1 MTYQALVRVFHARQ
15 LLGAG
20 HGAAQVALAV
30 RFTDQSH
37 LIRQFRRVEGM
48 IPAAFVAQSRLHERS
63 DVLASS
69 R

>member
-1 MTYQALVRVFHARQ
+1 VRVFHARQ
-15 LLGAG
+15 LLSAG
-20 HGAAQVALAV
+20 HRAARVALAV
-30 RFTDQSH
+30 GFTDQSH

-48 IPAAFVAQSRLHERS
+48 TPAAFMAQSLSHARI